1 MLTEIK
7 FAPGIDKQDTSVG
20 ASGRWTN
27 SDLTR
32 FRYGLPEKIGGWS
45 SLLTDTIQGV
55 ARAQHS
61 FVDKDGN
68 RYVAIGTDKFLIIY
82 FEGQLYDITPWV
94 DNNVGTQTTF
104 VSTLATDSVANKTC
118 TITTATAHGL
128 IDGDMVVFDSVA
140 LAANLLA
147 AGLTNIEFEDKLYQ
161 VLTVPTS
168 TTFTIESLNQASAV
182 EATSTFGTTQP
193 YTSIGPAEQTYG
205 YGFGTGLWGGTV
217 TGALTNTLNGLL
229 QADTAGTGGVG
240 TSITL
245 TSTTGFPTAGI
256 IAIAD
261 ELITYASILGND
273 LIGCVR
279 GALGTATAGTSDGQA
294 HSTLAVVTN
303 ATDYNGWG
311 AAVDAGTIVLEPGLW
326 SLSNWGDVLVA
337 TVANGKTYTWDSSA
351 SARFTTRASRT
362 TLSAGSTN
370 INNSSYWTASGTL
383 SAGNTLGGQANELVG
398 NPTASRMTLV
408 SPTTRHLIHFGTE
421 TTVGDPTT
429 QDDMFIRFSNAEQ
442 LNQYTPLATN
452 AAGTQRLQDGTK
464 IVGALI
470 AKENILIWTNDA
482 LYTMKFVGAP
492 FTFGFEQV
500 GTNCGLI
507 GKNAAIE
514 IDGVAYWM
522 SNNGFFA
529 FDGTVNSLPCSVE
542 DYVFDDVDTTKG
554 QQICAGLNNLFTE
567 VIWWYPAAGSDFN
580 NRSVAYNYGE
590 AKQPPLGTWYTNTNT
605 NFNRTNWMDTL
616 VYPQPYSTAYNSTG
630 TGTFPIVQGQ
640 SGLGNTTYYAHENG
654 TDQVN
659 PDGSTTTL
667 ESFIQSFSFSLQPDQ
682 SEVFLAMRRFLPNF
696 KVLTGNNQITVGVT
710 DYPATDEVASTYSPF
725 TVNSTTTHVDTRAR
739 GRYANLKIQNT
750 GAGESWRFGTFQVDI
765 QPDGRR

>member
-7 FAPGIDKQDTSVG
+7 FAPGIDKQDTTVG
-20 ASGRWTN
+20 ATGRWTN

-294 HSTLAVVTN
+294 HATLAVVTN

-311 AAVDAGTIVLEPGLW
+311 AAVDAGTIILEPGLW

-383 SAGNTLGGQANELVG
+383 SAGNTLGGQANEVVG

-567 VIWWYPAAGSDFN
+567 VIWWYPTAGSDFN

-616 VYPQPYSTAYNSTG
+616 VYPQPYSTAYNNTG

>member
-398 NPTASRMTLV
+398 NPTSSRMTLV

-442 LNQYTPLATN
+442 LNQYT
-452 AAGTQRLQDGTK
+452 Q
-464 IVGALI
+464 
-470 AKENILIWTNDA
+470 
-482 LYTMKFVGAP
+482 
-492 FTFGFEQV
+492 
-500 GTNCGLI
+500 
-507 GKNAAIE
+507 
-514 IDGVAYWM
+514 
-522 SNNGFFA
+522 
-529 FDGTVNSLPCSVE
+529 
-542 DYVFDDVDTTKG
+542 
-554 QQICAGLNNLFTE
+554 
-567 VIWWYPAAGSDFN
+567 
-580 NRSVAYNYGE
+580 
-590 AKQPPLGTWYTNTNT
+590 
-605 NFNRTNWMDTL
+605 
-616 VYPQPYSTAYNSTG
+616 
-630 TGTFPIVQGQ
+630 
-640 SGLGNTTYYAHENG
+640 
-654 TDQVN
+654 
-659 PDGSTTTL
+659 
-667 ESFIQSFSFSLQPDQ
+667 
-682 SEVFLAMRRFLPNF
+682 
-696 KVLTGNNQITVGVT
+696 
-710 DYPATDEVASTYSPF
+710 
-725 TVNSTTTHVDTRAR
+725 
-739 GRYANLKIQNT
+739 
-750 GAGESWRFGTFQVDI
+750 
-765 QPDGRR
+765 

>member
-398 NPTASRMTLV
+398 NPTSSRMTLV